1 VAAQISH
8 IQLAPRFMVPVAFW
22 MAIRFLDTGRA
33 NYLHLLLAA
42 CAYQIYLGIYTGYFL
57 ILSII
62 PFWLALFLIRKQWI
76 AVGSF
81 IEDSERRL
89 LFHRALGYATSG
101 IAFVLVLLPLAIP
114 YYQTQRLMGCWAWD
128 EVVIMLP
135 RWRSYLYGPDSFVWG
150 HICNWFG
157 NTLPMRHEHK
167 LFPGILPYLSIAV
180 FLYLCWKKENSSR
193 TGPGWLRHD

>member
-1 VAAQISH
+1 MGSHAFCFELFRHLVCSQEAKFHGVAAISTAYLFTFNLTVAAQISH

-135 RWRSYLYGPDSFVWG
+135 RWRSYL
-150 HICNWFG
+150 
-157 NTLPMRHEHK
+157 
-167 LFPGILPYLSIAV
+167 
-180 FLYLCWKKENSSR
+180 
-193 TGPGWLRHD
+193 